1 MTRVMPGNPR
11 SRRIVPHAGSRAGG
25 GSRAPMAA
33 ASSLSAMGYS
43 FRLPLLFLRGHYVRL
58 GLAIVALAIA
68 VAFVSAIDLINR
80 AVMLAFTEVV
90 DTMAGRAALQVSAG
104 ENGLFPEDVAAGI
117 AHLPGVE
124 LAVSVVTATAFTTD
138 ARGEVLSVLGVDVAD
153 ESAVRVYETS
163 EALISPPSKRLG
175 LEDPLVFLSQ
185 PNSVAVTRTF
195 ADRRGLKVGDA
206 LPLETPSGR
215 RELIVRGL
223 LEAEGVA
230 RVFGGNLIVMDVQ
243 AAEQTF
249 TRRGFVNRIDVVV
262 RHEADVVAVAEDVKK
277 ALPEGLHVSAPEQ
290 RKADLHRVIGS
301 LQMLLWGVAV
311 VTVVLCFL
319 VAFNR
324 LATYFE

>member
-1 MTRVMPGNPR
+1 M
-11 SRRIVPHAGSRAGG
+11 
-25 GSRAPMAA
+25 
-33 ASSLSAMGYS
+33 
-43 FRLPLLFLRGHYVRL
+43 
-58 GLAIVALAIA
+58 
-68 VAFVSAIDLINR
+68 
-80 AVMLAFTEVV
+80 
-90 DTMAGRAALQVSAG
+90 
-104 ENGLFPEDVAAGI
+104 
-117 AHLPGVE
+117 
-124 LAVSVVTATAFTTD
+124 
-138 ARGEVLSVLGVDVAD
+138 
-153 ESAVRVYETS
+153 
-163 EALISPPSKRLG
+163 
-175 LEDPLVFLSQ
+175 FLSQ

-301 LQMLLWGVAV
+301 LQMPCLASMP
-311 VTVVLCFL
+311 TV
-319 VAFNR
+319 
-324 LATYFE
+324 